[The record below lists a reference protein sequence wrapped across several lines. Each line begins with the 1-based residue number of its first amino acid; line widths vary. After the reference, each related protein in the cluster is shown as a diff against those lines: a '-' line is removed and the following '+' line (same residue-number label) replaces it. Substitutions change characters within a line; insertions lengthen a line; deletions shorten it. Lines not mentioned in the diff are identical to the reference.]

1 MSALPRTAPAW
12 DNEVTWRERCE
23 QSDRM
28 MRDAMAGFYR
38 KFFPHSQPVP
48 LRLIT
53 PLIPKPQPRPVVV
66 SALHCSTVLKLC
78 RVLDIEPGILVSD
91 SRNARLV
98 SARWAAM
105 LALRGKGWSQRRL
118 GAAMGGRDGATVRY
132 GLARAESLL
141 ATDAEF
147 AALVRRIEA
156 VL

>member
-1 MSALPRTAPAW
+1 MSALPRTAYAW
-12 DNEVTWRERCE
+12 DNETTWRDRCE

-28 MRDAMAGFYR
+28 MRDAMASFYR
-38 KFFPHSQPVP
+38 KFFPASQPVP

-53 PLIPKPQPRPVVV
+53 PLIAKPKPRPVVV
-66 SALHCSTVLKLC
+66 SSLHCSSVLKLC
-78 RVLDIEPGILVSD
+78 RALGVAPDVLVS
-91 SRNARLV
+91 SNRNAGLV

-132 GLARAESLL
+132 GLARAEALR

-147 AALVRRIEA
+147 AGLVRRIEA